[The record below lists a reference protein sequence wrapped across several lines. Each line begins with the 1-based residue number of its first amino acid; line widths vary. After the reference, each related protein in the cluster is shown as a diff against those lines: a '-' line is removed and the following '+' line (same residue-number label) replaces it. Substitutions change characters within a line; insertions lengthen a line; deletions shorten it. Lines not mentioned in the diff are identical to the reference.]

1 MWRAPLHPL
10 LLSAAVAWA
19 VLISLISSISSWRIP
34 FRSIERLQINNGC
47 YGRSSGCCRDSFL
60 SLSVAQSSN
69 ALDYSSSEDVITSNS
84 SNNTIDNSQ
93 DIGDSTAQMNT
104 LIEYLVDSVNQG
116 KTEELIRRGFKVTS
130 LSPHSSIESITGNT
144 LLDANLMD
152 PEVQEDILGPND
164 EEDLEMLR
172 LLEDGKQ
179 WVMDNTNQMSL
190 TGTGDGSGPLLLDDI
205 REIISLEL
213 DDIDPILIGELQ
225 AQAKQAMSA
234 LCSSD
239 DSLSTTSAT
248 ITSSE
253 EGDTAPTS
261 SSTSI
266 VEDDINVSAAAAGT
280 DVTRSIKNEAVFAE
294 LLKATI
300 TDIDAKSSSEVSVSP
315 ASDDT
320 EVVSPLDPALVEN
333 TLSAIQEDRYR
344 QLDIKS
350 IIGEALYSLTST
362 LGG

>member
-1 MWRAPLHPL
+1 M
-10 LLSAAVAWA
+10 
-19 VLISLISSISSWRIP
+19 
-34 FRSIERLQINNGC
+34 
-47 YGRSSGCCRDSFL
+47 L
-60 SLSVAQSSN
+60 SLSVTQSSN
-69 ALDYSSSEDVITSNS
+69 ALDYSSSEDVLTSNS
-84 SNNTIDNSQ
+84 SNTTTDNTQ

-190 TGTGDGSGPLLLDDI
+190 TGTGDGSGPLVLDDI

-239 DSLSTTSAT
+239 DSLSRTSAT
-248 ITSSE
+248 IMSSE

-266 VEDDINVSAAAAGT
+266 VEDDINVSAAAAAGT
-280 DVTRSIKNEAVFAE
+280 DATRSINNEAVFAE

-300 TDIDAKSSSEVSVSP
+300 TDIDAKSSSEVTVSP
-315 ASDDT
+315 VSDDS
-320 EVVSPLDPALVEN
+320 EIISPLDPALVEN
-333 TLSAIQEDRYR
+333 TLSALVEDRYR

>member
-1 MWRAPLHPL
+1 MWSAPLHRL
-10 LLSAAVAWA
+10 LLSDAVTWA
-19 VLISLISSISSWRIP
+19 VLISLMSSISSWRIP
-34 FRSIERLQINNGC
+34 FRSIERLQISNGC
-47 YGRSSGCCRDSFL
+47 FGRSSGCCRDSFL

-69 ALDYSSSEDVITSNS
+69 ALDYSSSEGVITSNS
-84 SNNTIDNSQ
+84 SNNTTDNTQ

-164 EEDLEMLR
+164 EEDLEMLL

-179 WVMDNTNQMSL
+179 WVMDNTNQISL
-190 TGTGDGSGPLLLDDI
+190 AGTGDGSDPLVLDDI

-239 DSLSTTSAT
+239 DSLSRTSAT
-248 ITSSE
+248 IMSSE

-261 SSTSI
+261 SSTSSAT
-266 VEDDINVSAAAAGT
+266 INVSAAAADT
-280 DVTRSIKNEAVFAE
+280 DATRSINNEAVFAE

-350 IIGEALYSLTST
+350 IIGETLYSLTST

>member
-1 MWRAPLHPL
+1 
-10 LLSAAVAWA
+10 
-19 VLISLISSISSWRIP
+19 
-34 FRSIERLQINNGC
+34 
-47 YGRSSGCCRDSFL
+47 
-60 SLSVAQSSN
+60 
-69 ALDYSSSEDVITSNS
+69 
-84 SNNTIDNSQ
+84 
-93 DIGDSTAQMNT
+93 MNT

-179 WVMDNTNQMSL
+179 WVMDNTNQVSL
-190 TGTGDGSGPLLLDDI
+190 AGTGDGSGPLLLDDI

-225 AQAKQAMSA
+225 AQAKEAMSA

-239 DSLSTTSAT
+239 DSLSRSSAT
-248 ITSSE
+248 IMSSGE
-253 EGDTAPTS
+253 ASTS

-280 DVTRSIKNEAVFAE
+280 TDATRSINNEAVFAE

-315 ASDDT
+315 ASDYT

>member
-1 MWRAPLHPL
+1 MWSAPLHR

-19 VLISLISSISSWRIP
+19 VLISLMSSISSWRIP
-34 FRSIERLQINNGC
+34 LRSIERLQISNGC
-47 YGRSSGCCRDSFL
+47 YGRSSGCCRDSLL

-69 ALDYSSSEDVITSNS
+69 ALDYSSSEGVLTNNS
-84 SNNTIDNSQ
+84 SNTTTDNTQ

-144 LLDANLMD
+144 LLDVNLMD
-152 PEVQEDILGPND
+152 PEVQENILGLND

-179 WVMDNTNQMSL
+179 WVMDYTNQVSL
-190 TGTGDGSGPLLLDDI
+190 VGTGDGSGPLLLDDI

-239 DSLSTTSAT
+239 DSLRRTSAT
-248 ITSSE
+248 IMSSE
-253 EGDTAPTS
+253 EGPTS

-280 DVTRSIKNEAVFAE
+280 DATRSINNEAVFAE

>member
-1 MWRAPLHPL
+1 
-10 LLSAAVAWA
+10 
-19 VLISLISSISSWRIP
+19 
-34 FRSIERLQINNGC
+34 
-47 YGRSSGCCRDSFL
+47 
-60 SLSVAQSSN
+60 
-69 ALDYSSSEDVITSNS
+69 
-84 SNNTIDNSQ
+84 
-93 DIGDSTAQMNT
+93 MNT

-179 WVMDNTNQMSL
+179 WVMDNTNQISL
-190 TGTGDGSGPLLLDDI
+190 AGTGDGSDPLVLDDI

-239 DSLSTTSAT
+239 DSLSRTSAT
-248 ITSSE
+248 IMSSE

-261 SSTSI
+261 SSTSSAT
-266 VEDDINVSAAAAGT
+266 INVSAAAAGT
-280 DVTRSIKNEAVFAE
+280 DVTRSINNEAVFAE

-315 ASDDT
+315 ASDDS